1 MRSGHVASAGEVI
14 GNIVSKTLWLAVG
27 GGLIGLAFGITM
39 RYILRWMRHLG
50 AGIEQQVAMTFAIGY
65 LSYYTANAPA
75 HVSGAC
81 ICHWRGSL
89 NSTANYFLTL
99 MMSKV
104 PAYRAL
110 TRSTTRKCA
119 VYFN

>member
-27 GGLIGLAFGITM
+27 GGLIGLAFGIGM
-39 RYILRWMRHLG
+39 RYVLRWMRHLG

-75 HVSGAC
+75 HVSGADL
-81 ICHWRGSL
+81 SA
-89 NSTANYFLTL
+89 SA
-99 MMSKV
+99 
-104 PAYRAL
+104 
-110 TRSTTRKCA
+110 TRNGTWQHENN
-119 VYFN
+119 VMVV

>member
-1 MRSGHVASAGEVI
+1 MAPCRWKNSFRMALKKQLWHAQVQDMRNGLTASGGEVL

-27 GGLIGLAFGITM
+27 GALIGLGFGIVM

-75 HVSGAC
+75 HVSGAQ
-81 ICHWRGSL
+81 GS
-89 NSTANYFLTL
+89 
-99 MMSKV
+99 
-104 PAYRAL
+104 
-110 TRSTTRKCA
+110 
-119 VYFN
+119 